1 MNQRTIH
8 TIILIFIIT
17 CMTLIT
23 NHNIDNKVNTKFYDG
38 EGNEIPLNI
47 VRLLVQDQF
56 VHLDSNEYKQLD
68 KHFYL
73 RKKKY

>member
-1 MNQRTIH
+1 MKDILNMALG
-8 TIILIFIIT
+8 IILIIILCT
-17 CMTLIT
+17 YGIV
-23 NHNIDNKVNTKFYDG
+23 NHPTQNECKFYDG
-38 EGNEIPLNI
+38 EGNEIPLNV

-68 KHFYL
+68 KHFYH